1 MSAAAV
7 NGNGHTRFA
16 SLSSLAGAKVRVEE
30 KISMPVSALA
40 EAMQEI
46 RKLGATGELTIS
58 FLNGSAAGDL
68 HFRTTRKQST

>member
-1 MSAAAV
+1 MAAAAA
-7 NGNGHTRFA
+7 NGNGHSRFA
-16 SLSSLAGAKVRVEE
+16 SLSALTGARIRVEE
-30 KISMPVSALA
+30 RISLPVSSLA
-40 EAMQEI
+40 DAMQEI